1 MTPPDPA
8 AAAALAVVLG
18 YLADA
23 AWGEP
28 PAALHPT
35 VWIGRAAARLEAL
48 LRPRCRSPR
57 TRYLGGAVAAPALV
71 GAAGAAGWALATAA
85 SRLHPWGGAAAAG
98 LAVFAAV
105 ARRGLGRA
113 AFAVHA
119 PLAAGRL
126 DEARRRLAEIV
137 GRDTDGLDSP
147 QVVRGAV
154 ETVAEN
160 ASDAVVAPLFYAC
173 LGGAL
178 LGPPLA
184 AALALAHR
192 AANTL
197 DALWGYR
204 NERFLHFGWAA
215 ARLDDLFNYLPARIT
230 AACLCLAAP
239 AAGLDARR
247 AWRTLRRDGRRHP
260 SPNAGL
266 PEAAAAGALG
276 VRLGGASRYGGR
288 VSPRPHLGDPLRP
301 LSPDRIPEAVR
312 LMNLASH
319 LALIAGLAALIARR

>member
-8 AAAALAVVLG
+8 TAAALAILFG
-18 YLADA
+18 WLADA

-35 VWIGRAAARLEAL
+35 VWTGRAAARLEAL

-57 TRYLGGAVAAPALV
+57 AQSLGGAFAAAVLVA
-71 GAAGAAGWALATAA
+71 AAGAAGWVGVALAA
-85 SRLHPWGGAAAAG
+85 RLHPWGGAAAAG
-98 LAVFAAV
+98 LALFAAV

-113 AFAVHA
+113 ALAVHA

-126 DEARRRLAEIV
+126 DEARRRLAQIV
-137 GRDTDGLDSP
+137 GRDTEGLDSP

-184 AALALAHR
+184 AALTLAHR

-204 NERFLHFGWAA
+204 NERFLHFGRAA
-215 ARLDDLFNYLPARIT
+215 ARLDDLFNYLPARAT
-230 AACLCLAAP
+230 AALLCLAAP
-239 AAGLDARR
+239 AAGLDGRR

-276 VRLGGASRYGGR
+276 VRLGGENRYAGR
-288 VSPRPHLGDPLRP
+288 VSARPHLGEPLRP

-319 LALIAGLAALIARR
+319 LALAAGLAAVIALP